1 MKTFF
6 GVSATIILLL
16 LTPAIVGLVDIWCW
30 TMLGHSAS
38 GIDWNEPR
46 VVASIMMAALAGFA
60 FLVSCAIVSNLER
73 GVDLHVK

>member
-1 MKTFF
+1 MTAFISF
-6 GVSATIILLL
+6 AGSLILLL

-60 FLVSCAIVSNLER
+60 FLASCAIVSNIAK
-73 GVDLHVK
+73 DVK

>member
-1 MKTFF
+1 MKTFIF
-6 GVSATIILLL
+6 IAGNVILLL

-60 FLVSCAIVSNLER
+60 FLASCAIVS
-73 GVDLHVK
+73 DIAKDVK